1 MKSEQIDK
9 MIAAARGIV
18 SAAEGGHP
26 IDELTIEW
34 ARAIIAANATRGYRK
49 RETPAADRLLAVW
62 QATPLAGYTLG
73 ELRKLVGNTVNASFQ
88 HLLRAQVIR
97 RLIFSS
103 GPHSRKRYFTNEDA
117 CNEAAISCR
126 QQADAARIKALTP
139 KPLKIPRLA
148 APKKP
153 KVAGAPREK
162 KASLPPKPITLRQRG
177 PAMRDSG
184 QAFTPP
190 HVQIQRIPT
199 PVDTRYH
206 VEAPTEGFLADW
218 RKLRGEA

>member
-18 SAAEGGHP
+18 NAADEGQSP
-26 IDELTIEW
+26 DALTVAW
-34 ARAIIAANATRGYRK
+34 AHAIIAANATRGYRK

-88 HLLRAQVIR
+88 HLLRAQVDKHR
-97 RLIFSS
+97 VFQT

-117 CNEAAISCR
+117 CNEAAINCR

-139 KPLKIPRLA
+139 KPIKIPRLA
-148 APKKP
+148 TPKKTEGGRYAARKESIP
-153 KVAGAPREK
+153 AAKADHAAPARPSDAGQR
-162 KASLPPKPITLRQRG
+162 ASLHAAACAD
-177 PAMRDSG
+177 PAHPDASRH
-184 QAFTPP
+184 ALP
-190 HVQIQRIPT
+190 R
-199 PVDTRYH
+199 
-206 VEAPTEGFLADW
+206 
-218 RKLRGEA
+218 